1 MALQFLTHSIGV
13 LSWGR
18 TAGHCAPLAGWCCAP
33 SSRPGPPERRYC
45 WSEQVDCPLPPLP
58 ASLPMTLPSMTGL
71 MMKMTM
77 MMMTMMMMTM
87 MMMMMMMMLMMMTMM
102 TMMMMTMMLMY

>member
-1 MALQFLTHSIGV
+1 VLHATTPPHLPLTTGAVV
-13 LSWGR
+13 LVSLSPR
-18 TAGHCAPLAGWCCAP
+18 C
-33 SSRPGPPERRYC
+33 RYC
-45 WSEQVDCPLPPLP
+45 SSEQVDCPLPPLP